1 MNKNNRERGELAE
14 VTDEWYHLPLDMNEN
29 KKIIT
34 SMRLSEEDVEKFK
47 KFAEENGFTQQQA
60 FNSLMAIAEL
70 EKAKNVLSDRG
81 KEIDTFRELA
91 TKLVNMFANS
101 LEMNVTAED
110 TIREELSKELKS
122 KDESIIVMSEQIEKY
137 KEDHAKISHKNKE
150 MSDKINDLNNEIK
163 KLLNDINN
171 NEKQINTLN
180 SNNEMLQEQLQEFKQ
195 YKESYKN
202 QQTQIRELT
211 SKVNA
216 LESEKLSMK
225 NSIELLDNMAK
236 ANKEQIEFYRSELQA
251 KKEEVTE
258 IRKETADNIK
268 AMEEQ
273 YKSRLE
279 MEIKKKDLEIGKLQ
293 EKNMA

>member
-1 MNKNNRERGELAE
+1 MADIIDER
-14 VTDEWYHLPLDMNEN
+14 YHLPLDMNEN
-29 KKIIT
+29 KKVIT
-34 SMRLSEEDVEKFK
+34 SMRLSEEDIEKFK

-60 FNSLMAIAEL
+60 FNSLMAMAEL

-110 TIREELSKELKS
+110 TIREELNKELKS

-137 KEDHAKISHKNKE
+137 KEDHAQISQKNKE
-150 MSDKINDLNNEIK
+150 MSDRINGLNNEIK

-195 YKESYKN
+195 YKENYKN

-211 SKVNA
+211 SKMNA

-225 NSIELLDNMAK
+225 NSIELLDNMDW
-236 ANKEQIEFYRSELQA
+236 L
-251 KKEEVTE
+251 
-258 IRKETADNIK
+258 
-268 AMEEQ
+268 
-273 YKSRLE
+273 
-279 MEIKKKDLEIGKLQ
+279 
-293 EKNMA
+293 

>member
-1 MNKNNRERGELAE
+1 MAE

-60 FNSLMAIAEL
+60 FNSLMTIAEL

-137 KEDHAKISHKNKE
+137 KEDHAQISQKNKE
-150 MSDKINDLNNEIK
+150 MSDRINDLNNEIK

-202 QQTQIRELT
+202 QQIQIRELT

-251 KKEEVTE
+251 KKEEVAE

-279 MEIKKKDLEIGKLQ
+279 MEIKKKDLEIGELQ

>member
-1 MNKNNRERGELAE
+1 MADIIDER
-14 VTDEWYHLPLDMNEN
+14 YHLPLDMNEN
-29 KKIIT
+29 KKVIT
-34 SMRLSEEDVEKFK
+34 SMRLSEEDIEKFK

-60 FNSLMAIAEL
+60 FNSLMAMAEL

-110 TIREELSKELKS
+110 TIREELNKELKS

-137 KEDHAKISHKNKE
+137 KEDHAQISQKNKE
-150 MSDKINDLNNEIK
+150 MSDRINDLNNEIK

-236 ANKEQIEFYRSELQA
+236 SNKEQIEFYRSELQS
-251 KKEEVTE
+251 KKEEVAE
-258 IRKETADNIK
+258 IRKETSDNIK

-279 MEIKKKDLEIGKLQ
+279 MEIKKKDLEIAELRNNKY
-293 EKNMA
+293 

>member
-1 MNKNNRERGELAE
+1 
-14 VTDEWYHLPLDMNEN
+14 
-29 KKIIT
+29 
-34 SMRLSEEDVEKFK
+34 
-47 KFAEENGFTQQQA
+47 
-60 FNSLMAIAEL
+60 
-70 EKAKNVLSDRG
+70 
-81 KEIDTFRELA
+81 
-91 TKLVNMFANS
+91 
-101 LEMNVTAED
+101 
-110 TIREELSKELKS
+110 
-122 KDESIIVMSEQIEKY
+122 
-137 KEDHAKISHKNKE
+137 
-150 MSDKINDLNNEIK
+150 
-163 KLLNDINN
+163 
-171 NEKQINTLN
+171 
-180 SNNEMLQEQLQEFKQ
+180 MLQEQLQEFKQ

-279 MEIKKKDLEIGKLQ
+279 MEIKKKDLEIAKL
-293 EKNMA
+293 KIKK

>member
-1 MNKNNRERGELAE
+1 
-14 VTDEWYHLPLDMNEN
+14 
-29 KKIIT
+29 
-34 SMRLSEEDVEKFK
+34 MRLSEEDVEKFK

-137 KEDHAKISHKNKE
+137 KEDHAKISQKNKE
-150 MSDKINDLNNEIK
+150 MSDRINDLNNEIK

-211 SKVNA
+211 SKMNA

-251 KKEEVTE
+251 KKGEVAE
-258 IRKETADNIK
+258 IRKETSDNIK

-279 MEIKKKDLEIGKLQ
+279 MEIKKKDLEIAELRNNKY
-293 EKNMA
+293 

>member
-1 MNKNNRERGELAE
+1 
-14 VTDEWYHLPLDMNEN
+14 
-29 KKIIT
+29 
-34 SMRLSEEDVEKFK
+34 MRLSEEDVEKFK

-60 FNSLMAIAEL
+60 FNSLMAMAEL

-137 KEDHAKISHKNKE
+137 KEDHAQISQKNKE
-150 MSDKINDLNNEIK
+150 MSDRINDLNNEIK

-195 YKESYKN
+195 YKENYKN

-211 SKVNA
+211 SKLNA

-251 KKEEVTE
+251 KKDEIAE

>member
-1 MNKNNRERGELAE
+1 MADVIGER
-14 VTDEWYHLPLDMNEN
+14 YHLPLYMNEN
-29 KKIIT
+29 KKIIA

-91 TKLVNMFANS
+91 TKLVNMFTNS

-137 KEDHAKISHKNKE
+137 KEDHAKISQKNKE
-150 MSDKINDLNNEIK
+150 MSDRINDLNNEIK